1 MTLNEL
7 FAIITKIIADP
18 HTQILDH
25 DKQRAAQIFLA
36 FDDFLIDHVENY
48 CSDDTMFDL
57 CEYASQVIDE
67 LENKK

>member
-7 FAIITKIIADP
+7 FDITTKIIAHP

-25 DKQRAAQIFLA
+25 DKERAARIFLA
-36 FDDFLIDHVENY
+36 MDDFLIDHVENY
-48 CSDDTMFDL
+48 CSDDTMFDIGA
-57 CEYASQVIDE
+57 YAAQVIDD